1 MSQPQPD
8 PSFYEEIKSH
18 EGQLKAYLMK
28 RFPTLTDVDD
38 VVQESFARLI
48 KAHDQ
53 GQVKEPKALLF
64 TIARNT
70 VYDLFRR
77 KKVVQFESL
86 TQNPCSSVL
95 DSETDVDESVSI
107 REEINLLVRGVET
120 LPARCRQVMTL
131 RMVYGFSQKEIAEE
145 LGIAPNT
152 VKAQLAKGMRRMA
165 AYLAQYDDRARRK

>member
-1 MSQPQPD
+1 MSQSQPD
-8 PSFYEEIKSH
+8 TSFLDDIKTYE
-18 EGQLKAYLMK
+18 GPLKAYLIK
-28 RFPTLTDVDD
+28 QFPTLSDVED
-38 VVQESFARLI
+38 VVQESFAKLI
-48 KAHDQ
+48 KAHAE
-53 GQVKEPKALLF
+53 GRVKEPKALLF

-77 KKVVQFESL
+77 NQVVQFESL

-95 DSETDVDESVSI
+95 DSKANVDESVSV

-131 RMVYGFSQKEIAEE
+131 RMVYGFSQKEIAQE
-145 LGIAPNT
+145 LSIAANT

-165 AYLAQYDDRARRK
+165 AYLAQYDDRAKRK

>member
-1 MSQPQPD
+1 MPQPQPD
-8 PSFYEEIKSH
+8 SSFAEEIESH
-18 EGQLKAYLMK
+18 REPLRAYLIK
-28 RFPTLTDVDD
+28 QFPTLEDVDD
-38 VVQESFARLI
+38 IVQESYARLL
-48 KAHDQ
+48 KAHAK
-53 GQVKEPKALLF
+53 GQVKEPKALLY
-64 TIARNT
+64 TISRNT

-95 DSETDVDESVSI
+95 DGRDDVDESVSL

-131 RMVYGFSQKEIAEE
+131 RMVYGFTQKEIAEE
-145 LGIAPNT
+145 LGIAANT

-165 AYLAQYDDRARRK
+165 AFLAQYDERAQRR